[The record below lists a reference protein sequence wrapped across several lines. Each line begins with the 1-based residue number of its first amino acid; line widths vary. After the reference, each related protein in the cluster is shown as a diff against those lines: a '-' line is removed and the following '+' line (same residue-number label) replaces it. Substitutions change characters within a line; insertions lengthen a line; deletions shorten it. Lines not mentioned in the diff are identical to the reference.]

1 MPVISLLIRVS
12 FMSQS
17 AGFCDYF
24 GKKTPYRPRKFVGEP
39 DFQNKAKKILF
50 ISSLFT
56 AVFKH
61 LATLDD
67 KRPACV
73 FDNTDRAHFT

>member
-12 FMSQS
+12 FLSQS
-17 AGFCDYF
+17 AGFCDYS
-24 GKKTPYRPRKFVGEP
+24 GKKTPYRPRKIVGESA
-39 DFQNKAKKILF
+39 FQNKAKKILF
-50 ISSLFT
+50 ISSPFT

-73 FDNTDRAHFT
+73 F